1 MDSSRVRRITA
12 NTGNR
17 CAARGVIASVQ
28 RQRKASRRRTPDGPA
43 GFDAPDGPIDSPGVP
58 RSLRLTAGVLTI
70 AYLAVVA
77 WLTLRPV
84 AVAWVP
90 PTNTR
95 PFATIGAE
103 FTEGPRA
110 ALRHIG
116 TGVTLLAPLGV
127 LFPLLGRRL
136 GGSAV
141 ISFTRTVFAGAMI
154 SLALGMARSVL
165 PSRQADIDALILNTL
180 GVALVHL
187 LCFAPL
193 RRWFPGAREERD
205 PAPGPDAA
213 HRDGP
218 PRGRVVPGP
227 FTDTRFGGIADPDGD
242 PEEGPGMTPIS
253 SRPDGDR
260 AGAGRGPGSPG
271 LVRPV

>member
-1 MDSSRVRRITA
+1 MTA
-12 NTGNR
+12 
-17 CAARGVIASVQ
+17 A
-28 RQRKASRRRTPDGPA
+28 
-43 GFDAPDGPIDSPGVP
+43 
-58 RSLRLTAGVLTI
+58 VLTI

-103 FTEGPRA
+103 FAEGPRA
-110 ALRHIG
+110 ALRCLG
-116 TGVTLLAPLGV
+116 GGLTLLAPLGV

-136 GGSAV
+136 GGSPL

-154 SLALGMARSVL
+154 SLALGLARSVL
-165 PSRQADIDALILNTL
+165 PSRQADVDALILNTL

-193 RRWFPGAREERD
+193 RRRFPGARGRLL
-205 PAPGPDAA
+205 PDADPDA
-213 HRDGP
+213 SHRDGP
-218 PRGRVVPGP
+218 TRGRVVPSP
-227 FTDTRFGGIADPDGD
+227 FTETRFGGIADPDGE

-253 SRPDGDR
+253 ARPGGDR
-260 AGAGRGPGSPG
+260 AAAGRGPGSPD
-271 LVRPV
+271 LVRPA